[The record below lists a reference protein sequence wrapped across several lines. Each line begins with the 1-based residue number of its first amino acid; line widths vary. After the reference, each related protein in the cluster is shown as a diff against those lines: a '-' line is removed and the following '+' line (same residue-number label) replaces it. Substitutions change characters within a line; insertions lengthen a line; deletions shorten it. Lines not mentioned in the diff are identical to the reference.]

1 MKLVLIYIAA
11 TEDLLINIHSR
22 HVAVC
27 NALAINYS
35 LKHEPSEKIPSTPF
49 VMKNHTGIGYFVT
62 SFKIL
67 DDSILRDNLVVKLF
81 RELEALINTDILILN
96 WLLKLIL

>member
-1 MKLVLIYIAA
+1 LVLIYITA

-22 HVAVC
+22 HIAVC

-35 LKHEPSEKIPSTPF
+35 LKHEPSKKIPSAPF

-62 SFKIL
+62 SFYIW
-67 DDSILRDNLVVKLF
+67 DGSILSVNLVVKLF
-81 RELEALINTDILILN
+81 RELEALV
-96 WLLKLIL
+96 